1 MKTALEILEEVDE
14 ISSELHIN
22 IIITQPDFIADT
34 EQESSQVMPLT
45 VEPPLRSCDS
55 SPLMPADDSDND
67 ERTDG
72 IASSMSQLVDD
83 NVTQYSSLLST
94 CM

>member
-1 MKTALEILEEVDE
+1 MM
-14 ISSELHIN
+14 
-22 IIITQPDFIADT
+22 
-34 EQESSQVMPLT
+34 MPLT
-45 VEPPLRSCDS
+45 VEPPVRSCDS